1 MATLKETT
9 IDPID
14 YSPIMAALRKARA
27 GWWLI
32 DAVEHGT
39 RWSNQARRFHA
50 DFYGFFTGFS
60 YKQE

>member
-39 RWSNQARRFHA
+39 RWTTSRRLWPRPTRPCARR
-50 DFYGFFTGFS
+50 
-60 YKQE
+60 